1 MSSAMLGRSSSRR
14 RITST
19 RRGSRRRRR
28 THWPPGPTLLWVRLR
43 PTSIWLPSYLTVLSP
58 WMFVAPLMSVLAWL
72 LAASSR
78 ALCIQNRLIVCCL
91 CAGGGYSNGQPQ
103 SFAALAEAVRLNLTN
118 ASLVDRA
125 FGKHQTT
132 NHLPPA
138 TNRIPLA
145 HLTSIF
151 FDQPP
156 QTPPTTSHIPLLVDE
171 LGIVLRRR
179 AACLRAA
186 QARSAGPTLIEPLH
200 QDPSKRCQL
209 GGESGAGGAD
219 GAGGGGAADQPEED
233 AASGEQ
239 RKCCRS

>member
-1 MSSAMLGRSSSRR
+1 MLSAMLGRSSSRR
-14 RITST
+14 RIMST

-28 THWPPGPTLLWVRLR
+28 TRWPPGPTSLWVRLR
-43 PTSIWLPSYLTVLSP
+43 PATTTWLPSYLTVLSP
-58 WMFVAPLMSVLAWL
+58 WMFVAPLMSVLACL

-138 TNRIPLA
+138 TNPIPLA
-145 HLTSIF
+145 H
-151 FDQPP
+151 FDQHLLW
-156 QTPPTTSHIPLLVDE
+156 PTTTNNTTKH
-171 LGIVLRRR
+171 
-179 AACLRAA
+179 
-186 QARSAGPTLIEPLH
+186 H
-200 QDPSKRCQL
+200 QPPATSL
-209 GGESGAGGAD
+209 YLF
-219 GAGGGGAADQPEED
+219 
-233 AASGEQ
+233 
-239 RKCCRS
+239 